1 MISSVELDEVEFL
14 SACPV
19 SGCVS
24 LVVLSVED
32 ENGGWYFLVGSVE

>member
-32 ENGGWYFLVGSVE
+32 GGWYFLVGSVE